1 MKWGCLWRRK
11 DLRNKEFG
19 FSHVKFEMVIKIS
32 TGKSRD
38 RWINKSGVQELENR
52 I

>member
-1 MKWGCLWRRK
+1 M
-11 DLRNKEFG
+11 DLRNEEFS
-19 FSHVKFEMVIKIS
+19 FNYAKFEMVIKIS

-38 RWINKSGVQELENR
+38 RWMNKSKFQELENR